1 MTLSFGQNGVFFMKK
16 ALLRC
21 KTCGAEYGADRA
33 PFRCACGEPLHLAWN
48 GFGIEA
54 NERCQSRRYAAFYP
68 FAAGE
73 WRSLGEG
80 GTPLVKLETL
90 AKELGLAEVAV
101 KNESANPTW
110 SFKDRGTASCIA
122 HARAL
127 GYTKV
132 GTVSSG
138 NMAASVAAY
147 AAAADMEAFVLVKG
161 NVADEK
167 LAPIAIYGPH
177 LLRVAGPYYELYG
190 ESLRLGAERG
200 IYFMNSDVPFRVAGS
215 RTIAYEIAEE
225 RGFRVPDWV
234 IVPTSAGGNLRG
246 IVNGFEDLRRAGL
259 TEKLPRFICAQAAN
273 ISPIAAAFAAGAAR
287 IRRFPDNETIAHAID
302 NPFPPSGN
310 RVLAELRRLGGAV
323 LTASEG
329 EIVRAQAD
337 LARCGLFGQPA
348 SCVPLAVL
356 RRARADGIVAEGESA
371 ALVMTGSGLKYT
383 AAFAAHRL
391 EWRDCDLASL
401 PAYLK

>member
-1 MTLSFGQNGVFFMKK
+1 MQK

-21 KTCGAEYGADRA
+21 RTCGAEYGADQPA
-33 PFRCACGEPLHLAWN
+33 FRCACGEPLDLECP
-48 GFGIEA
+48 GSGIDA
-54 NERCQSRRYAAFYP
+54 NEKCQSRRYARFFP
-68 FAAGE
+68 FEADE

-80 GTPLVKLETL
+80 GTPLVTVEPL
-90 AKELGLAEVAV
+90 AGELGLAEVAV

-110 SFKDRGTASCIA
+110 SFKDRGTAACIA

-127 GYTKV
+127 GYAKV

-147 AAAADMEAFVLVKG
+147 AAAAGMEAFILVKG

-167 LAPIAIYGPH
+167 LAPIAVYGPR
-177 LLRVAGPYYELYG
+177 LLRVAGPYDALYS

-200 IYFMNSDVPFRVAGS
+200 VYFMNSDAPFRVAGS
-215 RTIAYEIAEE
+215 RTIAYEIAEA

-246 IVNGFEDLRRAGL
+246 IVNGFEDLLRAGL
-259 TEKLPRFICAQAAN
+259 TEKLPRFICAQAAGV
-273 ISPIAAAFAAGAAR
+273 SPIVAAFAAGAAR
-287 IRRFPDNETIAHAID
+287 ISRAPDAETIAHAID

-310 RVLAELRRLGGAV
+310 RVLAELRRLGGAAM
-323 LTASEG
+323 TAEEG

-356 RRARADGIVAEGESA
+356 RRARAAGVVAEGESA
-371 ALVMTGSGLKYT
+371 VLVMTGGGLKY
-383 AAFAAHRL
+383 AAALGAHRL

-401 PAYLK
+401 PERLE

>member
-1 MTLSFGQNGVFFMKK
+1 MKK

-21 KTCGAEYGADRA
+21 KTCGAEYGAERA
-33 PFRCACGEPLHLAWN
+33 PFRCACGEPLDLAWD
-48 GFGIEA
+48 GFGIDA

-68 FAAGE
+68 FEAGE

-80 GTPLVKLETL
+80 GTPLVKLEAL

-122 HARAL
+122 HARAV
-127 GYTKV
+127 GYAKV

-147 AAAADMEAFVLVKG
+147 AAAAGMEAFILVKG

-167 LAPIAIYGPH
+167 LAPIA
-177 LLRVAGPYYELYG
+177 
-190 ESLRLGAERG
+190 
-200 IYFMNSDVPFRVAGS
+200 
-215 RTIAYEIAEE
+215 YEIAED

-234 IVPTSAGGNLRG
+234 IVPVSAGGNLRG

-259 TEKLPRFICAQAAN
+259 TDRLPRFICAQTASVAPVA
-273 ISPIAAAFAAGAAR
+273 SAFAAGSAR
-287 IRRFPDNETIAHAID
+287 ISRFPDNETIAHAID

-310 RVLAELRRLGGAV
+310 RVLAELRRLGGTAG
-323 LTASEG
+323 TASEG

-356 RRARADGIVAEGESA
+356 RRARTAGIVAEGESA
-371 ALVMTGSGLKYT
+371 VLVMTGGGLKYA

>member
-1 MTLSFGQNGVFFMKK
+1 MKK

-21 KTCGAEYGADRA
+21 KTCGAEYGAERA
-33 PFRCACGEPLHLAWN
+33 PFRCACGEPLDLAWD
-48 GFGIEA
+48 GFGIDA

-68 FAAGE
+68 FEAGE

-80 GTPLVKLETL
+80 GTPLVKLEAL

-127 GYTKV
+127 GYAKV

-147 AAAADMEAFVLVKG
+147 AAAAGMEAFILVKG

-177 LLRVAGPYYELYG
+177 LLRVAGPYEELYR

-215 RTIAYEIAEE
+215 RTIAYEIAED

-234 IVPTSAGGNLRG
+234 IVPVSAGGNLRG

-259 TEKLPRFICAQAAN
+259 TDRLPRFICAQTASVAPVA
-273 ISPIAAAFAAGAAR
+273 SAFAAGSAR
-287 IRRFPDNETIAHAID
+287 ISRFPDNETIAH
-302 NPFPPSGN
+302 
-310 RVLAELRRLGGAV
+310 
-323 LTASEG
+323 
-329 EIVRAQAD
+329 
-337 LARCGLFGQPA
+337 
-348 SCVPLAVL
+348 
-356 RRARADGIVAEGESA
+356 
-371 ALVMTGSGLKYT
+371 
-383 AAFAAHRL
+383 
-391 EWRDCDLASL
+391 
-401 PAYLK
+401 